1 MEQSMS
7 EKYVFFS
14 SDTYANRK
22 LRSVFSSKEMAIKT
36 PDQFPTVEAGNRLI
50 LIDGD
55 ALPPQAHGTE
65 LKKLVRKKI
74 PVVYIFV
81 HLSGREVMEILKS
94 GAVSILFKDYSA
106 QRIKKELKDILD
118 NFNYLERV
126 KDLAENDARTRKFLD
141 VAKTLTSDND
151 INNIMI
157 SILHAM
163 KEVFKLE
170 STVFFIA
177 AGDKLKQKIA
187 LGMKTAGRQRKDWD
201 LKDPK
206 IKWLKELRESR
217 KPIYITGKSKK
228 SYQKYFKENTLLLP
242 LVIKDKFLGMIKA
255 AVKPSTKKLSGNE
268 ITLLN
273 AFAEQTAV
281 ALENAQL
288 YRDVIKAREELVNQE
303 KKSLLGQIVLSL
315 NHEINNPLSII
326 SMEAQ
331 MLQQKISNKEK
342 KTEKRLSNIE
352 NNIERI
358 KRILETISSLNIDNQ
373 IVEEYISGRQMLR
386 LYNDH

>member
-1 MEQSMS
+1 MS

-14 SDTYANRK
+14 GDSYAARK
-22 LRSVFSSKEMAIKT
+22 LRSIFSPQEMIVKNPET
-36 PDQFPTVEAGNRLI
+36 FPRVDEGNRLI

-55 ALPPQAHGTE
+55 SLPPRKHRAE

-74 PVVYIFV
+74 PIVYIFV
-81 HLSGREVMEILKS
+81 HLSGREVMEILKD
-94 GAVSILFKDYSA
+94 GVVSVIFKDYSA
-106 QRIKKELKDILD
+106 QRIKKELRDILY
-118 NFNYLERV
+118 NFNYLQKV
-126 KDLAENDARTRKFLD
+126 KGLAENDTRTRKFLD
-141 VAKTLTSDND
+141 VVKTLTSDSD

-163 KEVFKLE
+163 KEVFNLE
-170 STVFFIA
+170 STVFCIA
-177 AGDKLKQKIA
+177 AGNKLKQKIA
-187 LGMKTAGRQRKDWD
+187 LGMKTANLPRLDWD
-201 LKDPK
+201 LNDAK
-206 IKWLKELRESR
+206 IKWLKELQEMK
-217 KPIYITGKSKK
+217 KPIYIAGKSKNAY
-228 SYQKYFKENTLLLP
+228 SEYFKESTLLLP
-242 LVIKDKFLGMIKA
+242 LVIKDKFLGMIA
-255 AVKPSTKKLSGNE
+255 AVVKSSAKKLSVNE
-268 ITLLN
+268 INLLN

-288 YRDVIKAREELVNQE
+288 YRDVIKAREELVSQE

-331 MLQQKISNKEK
+331 MLQQKMSSKEK
-342 KTEKRLSNIE
+342 KAEKRLSNIE

-358 KRILETISSLNIDNQ
+358 KQILETISSLNIENQ
-373 IVEEYISGRQMLR
+373 IAEEYIPGRQMLR